1 MKKLKSWVCL
11 SWITIFILVSSS
23 SLYGTPLLTTE
34 KASMTIEEVMELIQN
49 SYVGEEVSIQQLLDG
64 ALKGIFNTLDEYS
77 TYYTEEEYE
86 EFIENITGEFGGIGI
101 EMRKYP
107 DYLEVLQVFSN
118 TPAEKA
124 GIQVGDYIEEING
137 VSIKDWELEKVAN
150 EIKGPIDTE
159 VVLTLRRWNQH
170 LKVTLRRAAIQV
182 NPITILPLAELLPKN
197 KQSDDVLPFL
207 LYVKISQFN
216 GQTIDAF
223 LEVQKQIEEHKIKG
237 ILFDVRDNP
246 GGALDQVVG
255 VCEKIVPKGPIVHMV
270 TKDGTKSTAYS
281 SLFETP
287 MPMVVLVNGS
297 SASAAEIFASALQ
310 DSDAGK
316 LVGQNT
322 FGKGIV
328 QRLYSTSY
336 GGHFK
341 MTTEEYL
348 TRNGRHIHKKGLQ
361 PDVEVIV
368 PDIIHPITAK
378 WDLGHEGKDVVQIK
392 EMLEF
397 LGYSIS
403 NRTDQYDEATKK
415 EVIKFQ
421 QQYGL
426 YPYGVADLTTQDTMN
441 KAVIKKI
448 QLEDVQ
454 LKKGYEVLRD
464 WVKEGK

>member
-11 SWITIFILVSSS
+11 SWITIFILIFSS
-23 SLYGTPLLTTE
+23 SLYGAPLLTTE

-77 TYYTEEEYE
+77 TYYTEKEYE
-86 EFIENITGEFGGIGI
+86 EFIENITGEFGGIGV

-107 DYLEVLQVFSN
+107 DHLEVLQVFSN

-124 GIQVGDYIEEING
+124 GIQVGDHIEEVNG
-137 VSIKDWELEKVAN
+137 ISIKDWDLERVVN

-159 VVLTLRRWNQH
+159 VILTLRRGNQH
-170 LKVTLRRAAIQV
+170 IKVTLTRAAIQI
-182 NPITILPLAELLPKN
+182 NPITILPLSERLPKN
-197 KQSDDVLPFL
+197 KQSNDVVPFL

-223 LEVQKQIEEHKIKG
+223 LEVQKQIEERKIKG

-246 GGALDQVVG
+246 GGALDQVVA

-270 TKDGTKSTAYS
+270 AKDGTKSTAYS
-281 SLFETP
+281 YLSEDP

-310 DSDAGK
+310 DSDAGI

-361 PDVEVIV
+361 PDVEVII
-368 PDIIHPITAK
+368 PDMIHPITVK
-378 WDLGHEGKDVVQIK
+378 WDLGHEGKEVVQVK
-392 EMLEF
+392 EMLQF

-403 NRTDQYDEATKK
+403 DRTDQYDEVTKK

-426 YPYGVADLTTQDTMN
+426 YPYGVIDFTTQKMLN
-441 KAVIKKI
+441 QAVIKKI
-448 QLEDVQ
+448 QLEDIQ
-454 LKKGYEVLRD
+454 LQKGYEVLRD
-464 WVKEGK
+464 WVQEGK